1 MVANLL
7 QRPLLQ
13 ISLVAFVAGVIST
26 VEVYH
31 IVDIH
36 TVVVVDFELGT
47 YSQTYAIDVR
57 LVLQWEI
64 LEVIDGFG

>member
-13 ISLVAFVAGVIST
+13 IALVTLVAGVVGA
-26 VEVYH
+26 VEVDH
-31 IVDIH
+31 IVDVH

-47 YSQTYAIDVR
+47 YGQTYAIDVR